1 MSTINVYTDID
12 TLFDTRRGI
21 IERVI
26 RESGNTQ
33 FTWSQYAPFYK
44 ERNIDYFE
52 KPEWGLTFDAYLD
65 RFHRRS
71 TDDWVDDTYCYF
83 YPSRILD
90 IILPTVRSIEIGG
103 SGVINLSAIT
113 LHVNTY
119 PFELTDSLKTQ
130 LITHIRAAF
139 KVKITVELLYV
150 DFNNQTA
157 NFINNYNYVFRYGHL
172 INREFIRWFETY
184 PSCRLIGTKIIVPS
198 LLSKSPIDDPILA
211 AMNNDPIKSR
221 IEKMS
226 SLQAGKVIFIPISPN
241 TFDYIDV

>member
-1 MSTINVYTDID
+1 MSAISVYTDID

-26 RESGNTQ
+26 RESGNSQ
-33 FTWSQYAPFYK
+33 FNWNQYASFYK

-52 KPEWGLTFDAYLD
+52 KPEWGLTFEKYLD

-71 TDDWVDDTYCYF
+71 INDWVDDTYCYF
-83 YPSRILD
+83 YPTNILN
-90 IILPTVRSIEIGG
+90 IILPTVRGIEIGG
-103 SGVINLSAIT
+103 CGVINLSAIT

-119 PFELTDSLKTQ
+119 PFELTETLKAE
-130 LITHIRAAF
+130 LAAHILAAF
-139 KVKITVELLYV
+139 KIKITVELLYV

-172 INREFIRWFETY
+172 INKEFIKWFETY

-198 LLSKSPIDDPILA
+198 LLSKSPIDDPILK
-211 AMNNDPIKSR
+211 AMNNDPIQSR

-226 SLQAGKVIFIPISPN
+226 SLQGGKVIFIPISPN
-241 TFDYIDV
+241 TFDYVEV